1 MGMRKKIDLELNPLH
16 KAFSLNL
23 FAYFIF
29 ECVQHLLLIKSFSDF
44 RAQFILSTFTKFNPP
59 LRALPTL

>member
-1 MGMRKKIDLELNPLH
+1 MVMMKKIDLELNPLR

-23 FAYFIF
+23 FAFFIF
-29 ECVQHLLLIKSFSDF
+29 EFDQNLLLIKSFSDF

>member
-23 FAYFIF
+23 FAFFIF
-29 ECVQHLLLIKSFSDF
+29 EFDQNLVLVKSFSDF
-44 RAQFILSTFTKFNPP
+44 RAQSILSTFTKSNSPARGLSTF
-59 LRALPTL
+59 